1 MINQYQNNKGE
12 LTMKIVIELG
22 LHQQYIKLGKLEV
35 FLSSNSELQHPKV
48 ISWGI
53 KPNQSLLLK
62 LRPML
67 VSTYNA
73 QRKLA

>member
-1 MINQYQNNKGE
+1 
-12 LTMKIVIELG
+12 MKIVIKLG
-22 LHQQYIKLGKLEV
+22 LHQQDIKLGKLEL
-35 FLSSNSELQHPKV
+35 FLSSNSELQHPRV
-48 ISWGI
+48 ISWGS
-53 KPNQSLLLK
+53 KSNQSLLLK

>member
-1 MINQYQNNKGE
+1 
-12 LTMKIVIELG
+12 MKIVIELG
-22 LHQQYIKLGKLEV
+22 LHQQYIKLGKFEV
-35 FLSSNSELQHPKV
+35 FLSYDNDWEHPKV
-48 ISWGI
+48 ISWGT

>member
-22 LHQQYIKLGKLEV
+22 LHQQYIKLGKLELL
-35 FLSSNSELQHPKV
+35 LSYNSKPLHPKV
-48 ISWGI
+48 LSWGS